1 MDRFDHNPSTCRI
14 VACKYLQRDVS
25 TQLLYFGT
33 LPKNLQP
40 DPSTRQ
46 CSLHFRKNKPT
57 TPISMLLGP
66 RSRWL
71 CPNSLEP
78 LGANLPVSSSFSASN
93 GVPSSLA
100 RHNVTNLFLP
110 ERITKRDLSK
120 AKRRNAPNQFQ
131 FTEPAT
137 LAGRP
142 SINWLNPVA
151 AN

>member
-1 MDRFDHNPSTCRI
+1 MHTSIVLHRDRSIPLPRNQPLLPKKL
-14 VACKYLQRDVS
+14 AS
-25 TQLLYFGT
+25 TQ
-33 LPKNLQP
+33 
-40 DPSTRQ
+40 Q
-46 CSLHFRKNKPT
+46 CSLHFRKNEIDNSDIDVAGAT
-57 TPISMLLGP
+57 RLE
-66 RSRWL
+66 RL
-71 CPNSLEP
+71 CFEVTRTIE
-78 LGANLPVSSSFSASN
+78 ANLSVSSSFSGSN

-100 RHNVTNLFLP
+100 HHNVMNLFLP

-120 AKRRNAPNQFQ
+120 AKRRNAPPNQFQ